1 MEGTASLE
9 TESGELLEICELE
22 AEAEQE
28 MGDILGGEIRR

>member
-9 TESGELLEICELE
+9 TESGELLEICDLE